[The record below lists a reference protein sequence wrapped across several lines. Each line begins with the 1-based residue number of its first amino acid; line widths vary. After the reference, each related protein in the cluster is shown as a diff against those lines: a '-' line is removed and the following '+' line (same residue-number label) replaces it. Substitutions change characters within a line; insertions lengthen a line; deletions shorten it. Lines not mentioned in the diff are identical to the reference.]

1 MVPIVAGIV
10 SMLADKGLELIS
22 GAIDGGA
29 EKAKEFIEE
38 KTGIS
43 LDKKLTDEQVLEL
56 KKFEAENEVELKR
69 LALMNKQEDNRHDEA
84 YVNAQV
90 SELSNARDMQKA
102 ALQQDDVFSKRY
114 VYYLASFWSV
124 VAVLYIFAITFINVP
139 EASVRFADT
148 TLGFVL
154 GTVIATIIGYFFGAS
169 IKKG

>member
-69 LALMNKQEDNRHDEA
+69 LALLNKQEDNRHDEA

>member
-1 MVPIVAGIV
+1 MLPILAGLV
-10 SMLADKGLELIS
+10 SMLADKGLELVS

-43 LDKKLTDEQVLEL
+43 LDNTLTDDQVIEL
-56 KKFEAENEVELKR
+56 KKFETENEIELKR
-69 LALMNKQEDNRHDEA
+69 LALLNKQEDNRHDEA

-90 SELSNARDMQKA
+90 SEYANARDMQKT
-102 ALQQDDVFSKRY
+102 ALQQDDVFSKRF
-114 VYYLASFWSV
+114 VYYLASFWSI
-124 VAVLYIFAITFINVP
+124 VAVMYIFAITFISIP